1 MSDAVT
7 YLIELGVGVASL
19 AMAWP
24 SWRRGG
30 VFRVVGVMLGVA
42 GVAAIVHAIPR
53 LA

>member
-7 YLIELGVGVASL
+7 YLIELGVGVATL

-30 VFRVVGVMLGVA
+30 VFRVVGVVLAVA
-42 GVAAIVHAIPR
+42 GAAAIVHATLR

>member
-7 YLIELGVGVASL
+7 YGIELGVGVASL

-30 VFRVVGVMLGVA
+30 AFRVVGVVLAIA
-42 GVAAIVHAIPR
+42 GVAAVTHAASQLR
-53 LA
+53 